1 MTIDRIIFTPLERD
15 TIARIVWTPLLIA
28 LTFLTLLASGYSQQV
43 NDLIISRR
51 VASTGREE
59 KIFWRS
65 GFTITNGLLTVNAPT
80 VSIAGVTG
88 LQAALDAKLATSAAA
103 SSYVS
108 LSGSYTNPSWLT
120 SIPFSK
126 LTSLPSTLTGYGITS
141 FETSAFKLT
150 SGTNTL
156 AEGESGLG
164 WVSSRL
170 TLQGGGGSLQWYQDG
185 GQKVMAWSGRIQA
198 ESMNLTNV
206 SIFTAVPSGP
216 TAAGEAG
223 QMAFDEN
230 FFYVCVA
237 LNTWKRAALSSW

>member
-1 MTIDRIIFTPLERD
+1 MNIDRIIFTPLERD
-15 TIARIVWTPLLIA
+15 TIARIIWTPLLVA
-28 LTFLTLLASGYSQQV
+28 LTFLTLLTSCYSQQV
-43 NDLIISRR
+43 NDLIIPQRI
-51 VASTGREE
+51 ASTGRVQNV
-59 KIFWRS
+59 FWRS

-88 LQAALDAKLATSAAA
+88 LQAALDGK
-103 SSYVS
+103 VS
-108 LSGSYTNPSWLT
+108 LTGSYTNPDWLV

-126 LTSLPSTLTGYGITS
+126 ITSRPSTLLGYGITS
-141 FETSAFKLT
+141 FETEAFIL
-150 SGTNTL
+150 SPAVDSL
-156 AEGESGLG
+156 DEAEDGLG
-164 WVSSRL
+164 WVDSRL
-170 TLQGGGGSLQWYQDG
+170 TLQGGGGALQWYESG
-185 GQKVMAWSGRIQA
+185 PQKIMAWSGKIQA
-198 ESMNLTNV
+198 ASMDLTSV